1 MSYVQISG
9 LTKAFP
15 LRGRTRHVV
24 RAVTDVSFAIPKGKT
39 YGLVGESG
47 SGKSTVA
54 QMIVGLVNP
63 DSGTVEVGGQALSGD
78 RAARGRYLQQLSIVF
93 QSPFSSLDPKMTVLR
108 IVGEPLR
115 AFRRHTEAELEA
127 RVGELLQIVGLAP
140 EHMFRYPHEFSGG
153 QRQRI
158 AIARAIAVNPS
169 FLVLDEPTSALDVSV
184 QARIVNLLARLQ
196 AGESLTY
203 LFISHNIGV
212 VRHLSNLLGV
222 MYRGRL
228 METGDSETI
237 IELPAHPYTQYL
249 IAAVPQMGMVVPS
262 EAPSAASATEATDEG
277 CPFAPRCPRRLQHCA
292 TIFPAATNLSPHQ
305 TVYCH
310 LYG

>member
-1 MSYVQISG
+1 
-9 LTKAFP
+9 
-15 LRGRTRHVV
+15 
-24 RAVTDVSFAIPKGKT
+24 VTDVNFAIPKGKT

-54 QMIVGLVNP
+54 QMMVGLIEP
-63 DSGTVEVGGQALSGD
+63 DRGEVAVGGRTKGHD
-78 RAARGRYLQQLSIVF
+78 RFSRRQYLGQLSIVF
-93 QSPFSSLDPKMTVLR
+93 QSPFSSLDPRMTVLQ

-115 AFRRHTEAELEA
+115 AFGRHSGAEIEA
-127 RVGELLQIVGLAP
+127 RVGNLLRVVGLAE
-140 EHMFRYPHEFSGG
+140 EHMPRYPHEFSGG

-158 AIARAIAVNPS
+158 AIARALAVNPK

-196 AGESLTY
+196 ASEGLTY

-212 VRHLSNLLGV
+212 VRHISSLIGV
-222 MYRGRL
+222 MYRGRM

-237 IELPAHPYTQYL
+237 IENPAHPYTQHL
-249 IAAVPQMGMVVPS
+249 IAAVPRMGR
-262 EAPSAASATEATDEG
+262 AASEGPPSTRGAGEATDEG
-277 CPFAPRCPRRLQHCA
+277 CPFAPRCPRRLPQCA
-292 TIFPAATNLSPHQ
+292 TTFPAATVLSGGH

>member
-1 MSYVQISG
+1 MSYVAVSG
-9 LTKAFP
+9 LTKTFP
-15 LRGRTRHVV
+15 LRRGSRRVV
-24 RAVTDVSFAIPKGKT
+24 RAVTDVGFAIPEGQT

-54 QMIVGLVNP
+54 NMMVGLIEP
-63 DSGTVEVGGQALSGD
+63 DRGEISVGGLSIGH
-78 RAARGRYLQQLSIVF
+78 GRSSRRQYLEQLSIVF
-93 QSPFSSLDPKMTVLR
+93 QSPFSSLDPKMTVTE

-115 AFRRHTEAELEA
+115 ALGRHHAAEMEF
-127 RVGELLQIVGLAP
+127 RVGVLLRIVGLGE
-140 EHMFRYPHEFSGG
+140 EHMSRYPHEFSGG

-158 AIARAIAVNPS
+158 AIARALAVNPR

-196 AGESLTY
+196 TDEGLTY

-212 VRHLSNLLGV
+212 VRHISRLLGV
-222 MYRGRL
+222 MYRGRM

-237 IELPAHPYTQYL
+237 IARPAHPYTQYL
-249 IAAVPQMGMVVPS
+249 IAAVPRM
-262 EAPSAASATEATDEG
+262 ARAAAGIPALDRAIHEPAEDG
-277 CPFAPRCPRRLQHCA
+277 CPFAPRCPRRLPQCKFTFPGA
-292 TIFPAATNLSPHQ
+292 TALSERQ

>member
-169 FLVLDEPTSALDVSV
+169 FLGT
-184 QARIVNLLARLQ
+184 RR
-196 AGESLTY
+196 TY
-203 LFISHNIGV
+203 LG
-212 VRHLSNLLGV
+212 
-222 MYRGRL
+222 
-228 METGDSETI
+228 
-237 IELPAHPYTQYL
+237 A
-249 IAAVPQMGMVVPS
+249 
-262 EAPSAASATEATDEG
+262 
-277 CPFAPRCPRRLQHCA
+277 RRLGAGTDRQPAGAAAGGRVAHLPLHLAQHRRR
-292 TIFPAATNLSPHQ
+292 PPPE
-305 TVYCH
+305 
-310 LYG
+310 